1 MSIIKVLQCLV
12 ISDGKKKFNKA
23 SYLSVKDT
31 RCLISV
37 PLLAS
42 YMVRLLPCQWRDVRT
57 FLLAC
62 HEPMCVIK

>member
-12 ISDGKKKFNKA
+12 ISDGKKKFNNA
-23 SYLSVKDT
+23 SYLSIKDT

-37 PLLAS
+37 LLLAS